1 METKPP
7 RGTKDIL
14 APEIKI
20 WQYIEQEAREHFKLY
35 NFQEIRTPIFE
46 HLELFQRG
54 VGETTEIV
62 MKQMYLFT
70 DNSGRNF
77 VLRPENTASVSRA
90 LIDNDVFQAAG
101 SKRYYYIGP
110 MFRYERTQKGRY
122 RQFHQIGVE
131 IFSEEHPAVD
141 AEVIAIG
148 YSYLKR
154 INCIGL
160 VVEINSVGCR
170 KCRPSYNYE
179 LGNFFAQQ
187 EEHLC
192 IDCKDRLKRNPLR
205 ILDCKNNT
213 CINLVKQSPLILDF
227 LCEECRNHFD
237 EVKFYLTRY
246 GISYEV
252 NAHLVRGLD
261 YYTKTAFEI
270 KSGELG
276 AQNSVLGGGRYDSL
290 VKELEGPDVCGIG
303 FAIGMERLILS
314 MDTSGIEKD
323 KLDYYIVCLSENAI
337 LYAIEISEEMRK
349 YGYSCEVAYKP
360 RSIRSA
366 MRVANKVNVIN
377 VVIIGEE
384 EIAKDSVS
392 IKNMQT
398 GEQETILKDNLI
410 KNLVKKMV

>member
-14 APEIKI
+14 APEIKK
-20 WQYIEQEAREHFKLY
+20 WQFIEHQARDHFKLY

-70 DNSGRNF
+70 DSSGRNY
-77 VLRPENTASVSRA
+77 VLRPENTASVARA

-110 MFRYERTQKGRY
+110 MFRYERMQKGRY

-131 IFSEEHPAVD
+131 IFGEEHPAVD
-141 AEVIAIG
+141 AEVIGIG
-148 YSYLKR
+148 YSYLKK
-154 INCIGL
+154 IKCIGL
-160 VVEINSVGCR
+160 IVEINSVGCR
-170 KCRPSYNYE
+170 RCRPSYNHE
-179 LGNFFAQQ
+179 LGVFFEQQ
-187 EEHLC
+187 VEHLC
-192 IDCKDRLKRNPLR
+192 VDCRDRLKRNPLR

-213 CINLVKQSPLILDF
+213 CINLIKQSPIILDF
-227 LCEECRNHFD
+227 LCEECRGHFD
-237 EVKFYLTRY
+237 EVKFYLNRY
-246 GISYEV
+246 KISYEV
-252 NAHLVRGLD
+252 NPHLVRGLD

-276 AQNSVLGGGRYDSL
+276 AQNSVLGGGRYDGL

-303 FAIGMERLILS
+303 FAIGMERVILS
-314 MDTSGIEKD
+314 MDSSGIEND

-337 LYAIEISEEMRK
+337 LYAIEISEAMRGC
-349 YGYSCEVAYKP
+349 GYSCEIDYKP
-360 RSIRSA
+360 RSVRSA
-366 MRVANKVNVIN
+366 MRVANKLNVIN
-377 VVIIGEE
+377 VIIIGED

-398 GEQETILKDNLI
+398 GEQTTILKGDLMR
-410 KNLVKKMV
+410 KFG